1 MRAARSPLSVNLKPS
16 QTLLLC
22 QLLVAVAAMVHLC
35 LLPIATW
42 PRLLAMAL
50 VIALALRLL
59 WRWLHSQP
67 ETLCYYPASG
77 QWQIDWG
84 LQLRPEPRQF
94 VIRSLVILYLRDVR
108 GRRLTRVIP
117 RDSLCSE
124 LHRQLRQL
132 LLLPAPTPDRDG

>member
-59 WRWLHSQP
+59 
-67 ETLCYYPASG
+67 TTVAAAA
-77 QWQIDWG
+77 
-84 LQLRPEPRQF
+84 
-94 VIRSLVILYLRDVR
+94 VVAAAALVIAAA
-108 GRRLTRVIP
+108 
-117 RDSLCSE
+117 
-124 LHRQLRQL
+124 
-132 LLLPAPTPDRDG
+132 LPAALSGAWWQ